1 MHVWM
6 LKRNKKKEEQEQQ
19 TSSSSNEMLDFILAN
34 DPFFIAN
41 PHCVNAPFNSLLK
54 YPHPDNQVISIY
66 QIIYIY
72 DG

>member
-1 MHVWM
+1 M
-6 LKRNKKKEEQEQQ
+6 KKKNKKEEDEQQ
-19 TSSSSNEMLDFILAN
+19 NSSNEMLDFILAN
-34 DPFFIAN
+34 DPIFIAN
-41 PHCVNAPFNSLLK
+41 PHFVNEPFNSLLK